1 MEPIVT
7 PIYDEWEDEKE
18 LLYTRVQTPTAQW
31 TSDQYVGSTRAAEL
45 GMWKSDD
52 DPNRTWTAPATTTF
66 YEDKF
71 GSHMVVVE
79 TDGVYF
85 EIDSYRD
92 QWGTYYYMKIG
103 KESPVVVIA
112 QEDGTR
118 STLQALHQALGKL
131 IETTEYH
138 MQEPTCNGS
147 S

>member
-18 LLYTRVQTPTAQW
+18 HLYDRVQTPTAQW
-31 TSDQYVGSTRAAEL
+31 TSDHYVGAKRAQEL
-45 GMWKSDD
+45 GLWESDE

-66 YEDKF
+66 YVDEH
-71 GSHMVVVE
+71 GSNMVVVE

-92 QWGTYYYMKIG
+92 QWGTYYYLKIG

-118 STLQALHQALGKL
+118 STLQALHQALGTL
-131 IETTEYH
+131 IETTEYY
-138 MQEPTCNGS
+138 MQEPTCVVS